1 MTDGR
6 AASGRLWGHITSDP
20 TTGPTPKETTMTTTS
35 APSLVQQW
43 IVVTDERGA
52 QLLVARWV
60 SDSRRVDAA
69 GIA

>member
-1 MTDGR
+1 
-6 AASGRLWGHITSDP
+6 
-20 TTGPTPKETTMTTTS
+20 MTTTS

-60 SDSRRVDAA
+60 SDSERVDAA

>member
-1 MTDGR
+1 MNR
-6 AASGRLWGHITSDP
+6 
-20 TTGPTPKETTMTTTS
+20 TS

-43 IVVTDERGA
+43 TVVTDERGA

-60 SDSRRVDAA
+60 SDSRRSDAA